1 MFKQRF
7 FCIRRQGF
15 FWGKGI
21 RDRSIYLLALPA
33 LAYLVSFTIYPIL
46 SNAFLSF
53 FTYTLRGDVV
63 WVGFRN
69 YAYLAE
75 DPFISRVIFNTL
87 IYTVVAPMITV
98 ILAIPIAASLRR
110 VGGVFLVPLSIAS
123 FIPATTAAIMWYL
136 MLNPFLGISYYI
148 YQYNWAS
155 SIYTV
160 VIIEIWRSLP
170 IAVLVIYSGLRSI
183 PKHIEEAAYA
193 DGMVGVR
200 KFLSVDLP
208 LVSPQILTAFVLSM
222 ISGLFLFDPIYIGT
236 SQAGPRV
243 LDNLAFYVFENFYTD
258 IRLRGY
264 TATLIV
270 IMTVLSTILAAIYI
284 RLVSSRTILRI
295 PMVSFAPS
303 REMPK
308 AIHYVVILLALIFTL
323 LPIAWLLIVS
333 LKSPKEL
340 LSIPPTI
347 IPNSPTLDNYHYVIS
362 TGLPYLVTSLGIASI
377 NTFITILLSSMLGF
391 AMAAYRFGGN
401 RLLIYVLYLTATPT
415 LIYIV
420 PLFAMI
426 RFFNVINTWWALI
439 ITYPIMTVPITTWIM
454 YNYYIKFPKSIDEA
468 AQADG
473 MNRFRVFI
481 KIAFPL
487 SKGGMGV
494 AAVYSFLIS
503 WGALLFP
510 LAFTYSPY
518 DLSNPL
524 SFSGAQTFSVYVAN
538 LMSPVTAN
546 YGAVAAAGV
555 ISMIPPIILL
565 IFIRRDLEKI
575 WGR

>member
-1 MFKQRF
+1 MG
-7 FCIRRQGF
+7 RRV
-15 FWGKGI
+15 
-21 RDRSIYLLALPA
+21 RDLSIYPLALPSLVYLA
-33 LAYLVSFTIYPIL
+33 LLTLYPIL
-46 SNAFLSF
+46 SNVFLSF
-53 FTYTLRGDVV
+53 LTYTLRGDIV
-63 WVGFRN
+63 WVGFEN
-69 YAYLAE
+69 YRFLVE
-75 DPFISRVIFNTL
+75 DPYIGRIIYNT
-87 IYTVVAPMITV
+87 IVYTVVAPAITV
-98 ILAIPIAASLRR
+98 ILAIPIAASLRK
-110 VGGVFLVPLSIAS
+110 VGSAFLVPLSIPS

-136 MLNPFLGISYYI
+136 MLNPFLGITYYV

-155 SIYTV
+155 SIYTI

-170 IAVLVIYSGLRSI
+170 IAVLVIYSGFKSI
-183 PKHIEEAAYA
+183 PRHVEEAAYA
-193 DGMVGVR
+193 DGMIGVR
-200 KFLSVDLP
+200 KFFSIDLP

-243 LDNLAFYVFENFYTD
+243 LDNLAFYVFENFYSD

-270 IMTVLSTILAAIYI
+270 IMTFLSTILSVMYI
-284 RLVSSRTILRI
+284 RLISSRTILRI
-295 PMVSFAPS
+295 PIASLMPS
-303 REMPK
+303 REMPR
-308 AIHYVVILLALIFTL
+308 AVHYAVMLIALVFAL
-323 LPIAWLLIVS
+323 LPIVWLLIVS
-333 LKSPKEL
+333 LKTPKEL

-347 IPNSPTLDNYHYVIS
+347 IPSSPTLDHYHYVIS
-362 TGLPYLVTSLGIASI
+362 TGLPYLVTSLGVASI
-377 NTFITILLSSMLGF
+377 NTLITVLLASMLGF
-391 AMAAYRFGGN
+391 AMAAYRFGGK
-401 RLLIYVLYLTATPT
+401 RLLIYILYLTATPT

-426 RFFNVINTWWALI
+426 RFFNAINTWWALI
-439 ITYPIMTVPITTWIM
+439 ATYPIMTVPIATWIM
-454 YNYYIKFPKSIDEA
+454 YNYYSKFPKSIDEA

-473 MNRFRVFI
+473 MNRFRVFTR
-481 KIAFPL
+481 IALPL

-503 WGALLFP
+503 WAALLFP

-518 DLSNPL
+518 DLSSPL
-524 SFSGAQTFSVYVAN
+524 SFSGAQTFSVYIAN

-555 ISMIPPIILL
+555 ISMIPPTALL

>member
-1 MFKQRF
+1 M
-7 FCIRRQGF
+7 
-15 FWGKGI
+15 
-21 RDRSIYLLALPA
+21 
-33 LAYLVSFTIYPIL
+33 
-46 SNAFLSF
+46 FLSF
-53 FTYTLRGDVV
+53 FTYTLRGDIV
-63 WVGFRN
+63 WVGLKN
-69 YAYLAE
+69 YVYLAE
-75 DPFISRVIFNTL
+75 DPFIGRVILNTL
-87 IYTVVAPMITV
+87 IYMVVAPTITV

-110 VGGVFLVPLSIAS
+110 TGGVFLVLLSIAS
-123 FIPATTAAIMWYL
+123 FIPATTAAITWYL

-183 PKHIEEAAYA
+183 PKHIEETAYA
-193 DGMVGVR
+193 DGMVGAR
-200 KFLSVDLP
+200 KFLFVDLP
-208 LVSPQILTAFVLSM
+208 LISPQILTAFVLSM

-243 LDNLAFYVFENFYTD
+243 LDNLAFYVFETFYTD

-264 TATLIV
+264 TSTLIV
-270 IMTVLSTILAAIYI
+270 IMTVLSTALAAIYI

-295 PMVSFAPS
+295 PMVSFVPS

-308 AIHYVVILLALIFTL
+308 AVHYMVILLALIFTL
-323 LPIAWLLIVS
+323 FPMVWLLIIS

-347 IPNSPTLDNYHYVIS
+347 IPSNPTLHNYYYVVT
-362 TGLPYLVTSLGIASI
+362 TGLPYIVTSLGIASI

-391 AMAAYRFGGN
+391 AMAAYRFGGGS
-401 RLLIYVLYLTATPT
+401 LLIYVLYLTVTPT

-420 PLFAMI
+420 PLFSI
-426 RFFNVINTWWALI
+426 LRFLNVINTWWALI
-439 ITYPIMTVPITTWIM
+439 ATYPIMTVPITTWIM
-454 YNYYIKFPKSIDEA
+454 YNYYVKTPRSVIETA
-468 AQADG
+468 HADG

-481 KIAFPL
+481 KVAFPL
-487 SKGGMGV
+487 SKGGIGV

-518 DLSNPL
+518 DLSNPF
-524 SFSGAQTFSVYVAN
+524 SFSGAQTFSVYMAN
-538 LMSPVTAN
+538 LMSPIAAD

-555 ISMIPPIILL
+555 ISMIPSIILL
-565 IFIRRDLEKI
+565 SFIRRDLEKI
-575 WGR
+575 WVR